1 MISSDDIE
9 QQDEMI
15 SSAEKDL
22 NFKKLRM
29 KLVFFLT
36 LMIVLLLVVTIG
48 VLIFYPRVVVENN
61 HNSDNED
68 VKQMILSLLNK
79 TDTDRISSTLSDN
92 EDIEQTISSR
102 LTRFITDND
111 HISLTLFKYNNTN
124 CPYQFPLYDDDRRI
138 SVCSNSTVIDI
149 RQFVN
154 DVPSIKGLNLSK
166 NDWIKL
172 VSLIPYV
179 NAAML
184 L

>member
-36 LMIVLLLVVTIG
+36 LMIVLLLVTIG
-48 VLIFYPRVVVENN
+48 VLIFYPRVVENN

-68 VKQMILSLLNK
+68 VKQMISSLLNK

-92 EDIEQTISSR
+92 EDIEQTISSSR
-102 LTRFITDND
+102 VTRFVTDNND
-111 HISLTLFKYNNTN
+111 RISSTLTIFKYNNTN

-138 SVCSNSTVIDI
+138 SVCLNSTVIDI

-172 VSLIPYV
+172 VSLIPYI
-179 NAAML
+179 NAAL
-184 L
+184 